1 MKKNY
6 IKPEIDIVVLATDS
20 MLLAAS
26 GFENANSEKIL
37 INPDDIATPTA
48 KEHGGCWDVWE

>member
-37 INPDDIATPTA
+37 INPDDTAIPTA

>member
-6 IKPEIDIVVLATDS
+6 IKPKIDIVVLATDS

-26 GFENANSEKIL
+26 GFENANSEKIP
-37 INPDDIATPTA
+37 IDPNETATPTA
-48 KEHGGCWDVWE
+48 KEHGGSWDVWE